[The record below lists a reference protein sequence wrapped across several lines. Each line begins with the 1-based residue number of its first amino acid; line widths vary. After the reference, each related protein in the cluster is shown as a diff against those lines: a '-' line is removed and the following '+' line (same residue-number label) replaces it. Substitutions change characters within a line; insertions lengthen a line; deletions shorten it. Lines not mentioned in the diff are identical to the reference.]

1 MAVATDLTRVR
12 VTALVDETLID
23 EVQVGQAVDI
33 AVDAFPDVPLAG
45 VVEDIRRSTADATGP
60 LPPSAVTGEFQKVT
74 QVVPVRVAILDRHE
88 LPLVPGMSTTVR
100 IYRR

>member
-1 MAVATDLTRVR
+1 

-23 EVQVGQAVDI
+23 EVQGGQGVDI
-33 AVDAFPDVPLAG
+33 AVDAFPDVPLTG
-45 VVEDIRRSTADATGP
+45 VVEDVRRSTVDATAP
-60 LPPSAVTGEFQKVT
+60 LPASSATGEFQKVT